1 MSQEQKELISVGS
14 SLCLEVK
21 DSNHFTIKAQDKQTF
36 YTSVNN
42 ISLGHHCMSQE
53 QKELISVGSS
63 LCLRSQGQYPL
74 HHQGTGQTDILHFS

>member
-42 ISLGHHCMSQE
+42 ISLEHHCMSQE

-63 LCLRSQGQYPL
+63 LCLRSQGQ
-74 HHQGTGQTDILHFS
+74 